1 MITLNRFA
9 FIIFCFFAISS
20 TNNLLAQPPVEGD
33 KILAVVGNDII
44 LESDFQYQLQLYA
57 RQNNL
62 TQLNPQIAQS
72 VFQSMLSDKI
82 ILAKAEQDSIDVTE
96 DEVNKELDQ
105 RVRSLQAQLGS
116 DQKLEEVYGMSL
128 VKIRILLKDD
138 LRKKL
143 RSDKLKRQ
151 KFGNGLK
158 VSDKEVKAF
167 YETYKDS
174 IPKSSDE
181 FEVSHI
187 FIYRKISDVEKKI
200 ARDRAQIILDSLK
213 NGADFSTLAKH
224 NSEDSVSALAG
235 GNLGTAK
242 KGSFVKPFEEAALL
256 LQPGQYTDL
265 VETLYGYH
273 IIKLLDKKGDSFT
286 TQHILIKFPKLESS
300 DMESISFLNDVK
312 SRITSGQITFSE
324 AVKLY
329 SQDEESKDKDGYLGV
344 LSGDQLDPIVIEE
357 LKKTPE
363 GGITDP
369 VRVGNDL
376 NYGYEIVKVI
386 RKSDAHSLTLDSDYE
401 KIKRIAQNYKENKEF
416 ASWMDELKKDIYV
429 DIRY

>member
-1 MITLNRFA
+1 MTLKRY
-9 FIIFCFFAISS
+9 ILVIFCFIAFLTCKQAFSQQ
-20 TNNLLAQPPVEGD
+20 NLEGD

-72 VFQSMLSDKI
+72 VFQSMLNDKI

-96 DEVNKELDQ
+96 DEVNKELDT
-105 RVRSLQAQLGS
+105 RVKSLQAQLGS
-116 DQKLEEVYGMSL
+116 DQRLEEVYGMSI
-128 VKIRILLKDD
+128 VKIRLLLKDD

-151 KFGNGLK
+151 KFGSGLK
-158 VSDKEVKAF
+158 VSDKDITAF
-167 YETYKDS
+167 YESYKDS
-174 IPKSSDE
+174 IPKATDE

-187 FIYRKISDVEKKI
+187 FIYRKISDAEKKI
-200 ARDRAQIILDSLK
+200 AMDRAKIILDSLK
-213 NGADFSTLAKH
+213 NGADFSLLATH

-235 GNLGTAK
+235 GNLGSAK
-242 KGSFVKPFEEAALL
+242 KGSFVKPFEEAALS
-256 LQPGQYTDL
+256 LQVGQYTDL
-265 VETLYGYH
+265 VETMYGYH

-300 DMESISFLNDVK
+300 DMESVTFLNDVRSK
-312 SRITSGQITFSE
+312 INSGEISFSD
-324 AVKLY
+324 AVKKY
-329 SQDEESKDKDGYLGV
+329 SQDEDSKDKDGYLGF
-344 LSGDQLDPIVIEE
+344 LSGEQLDPVVVSE
-357 LKKTPE
+357 LKKTSV
-363 GGITDP
+363 GDITVP

-386 RKSDAHSLTLDSDYE
+386 SKSDAHTLTLATDYD
-401 KIKRIAQNYKENKEF
+401 KIKKIAQNYKENKEF
-416 ASWMDELKKDIYV
+416 AKWMDELRESIYV